1 MAMNKSHEMPAWFMQ
16 DIDEDAPNVI
26 VATTVV
32 FEREERYFFDG
43 VVASL
48 LKQGKIPH
56 SIDIALDGEEW
67 SCLARLNY
75 GGGSDGEAIFLPFE
89 IESFALLW
97 NASAEQIH
105 GVDAQQITMHFKNGS
120 TRYPFTDSAGVKDR
134 QSTRL
139 NSSHQCASHMP

>member
-1 MAMNKSHEMPAWFMQ
+1 MFSIIFFSRRRRHKSCAL
-16 DIDEDAPNVI
+16 V
-26 VATTVV
+26 T
-32 FEREERYFFDG
+32 G
-43 VVASL
+43 VQTCAL
-48 LKQGKIPH
+48 PIFLKQGKIPH

-120 TRYPFTDSAGVKDR
+120 TRYPFTASAGVNCELFYRDDR
-134 QSTRL
+134 FPAQPDPEFANIGR
-139 NSSHQCASHMP
+139 ASCRESVCPYV

>member
-56 SIDIALDGEEW
+56 SIALALDGAEW

-75 GGGSDGEAIFLPFE
+75 GGGVAGEAIFLPLD
-89 IESFALLW
+89 IKTLARLW
-97 NASAEQIH
+97 NARAEHI
-105 GVDAQQITMHFKNGS
+105 
-120 TRYPFTDSAGVKDR
+120 
-134 QSTRL
+134 
-139 NSSHQCASHMP
+139 

>member
-75 GGGSDGEAIFLPFE
+75 GGGSEGEDIFLPFE
-89 IESFALLW
+89 IDSFVLLR
-97 NASAEQIH
+97 NGIGEQLTGAEI
-105 GVDAQQITMHFKNGS
+105 G
-120 TRYPFTDSAGVKDR
+120 RW
-134 QSTRL
+134 
-139 NSSHQCASHMP
+139 

>member
-1 MAMNKSHEMPAWFMQ
+1 MTERG
-16 DIDEDAPNVI
+16 EGGPNVI
-26 VATTVV
+26 VATTVGC
-32 FEREERYFFDG
+32 EREGRYFFDG
-43 VVASL
+43 VVARL
-48 LKQGKIPH
+48 LKQGKIPR

-97 NASAEQIH
+97 NASAEQIN

-120 TRYPFTDSAGVKDR
+120 TRYPFTASAGVNCELFYRDAR
-134 QSTRL
+134 FLAQPELGS
-139 NSSHQCASHMP
+139 ASCRE

>member
-1 MAMNKSHEMPAWFMQ
+1 MLYEVLVLGDVHS
-16 DIDEDAPNVI
+16 VCY
-26 VATTVV
+26 VV
-32 FEREERYFFDG
+32 FFFF
-43 VVASL
+43 
-48 LKQGKIPH
+48 KQKTAYEMRISDWSSDVCSSDLH

-120 TRYPFTDSAGVKDR
+120 TRYPFTASAGV
-134 QSTRL
+134 
-139 NSSHQCASHMP
+139 N